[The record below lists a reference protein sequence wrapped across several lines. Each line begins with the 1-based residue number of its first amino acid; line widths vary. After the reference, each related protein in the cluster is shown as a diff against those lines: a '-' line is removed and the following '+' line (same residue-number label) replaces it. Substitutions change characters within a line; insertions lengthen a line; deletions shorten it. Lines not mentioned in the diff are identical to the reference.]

1 MRVAGVLSFVLR
13 ESRGSRVRLVF
24 FSACIAI
31 GVAAV
36 VAVTALSGALED
48 GMRAQARELLA
59 ADLALRAYRPLPDE
73 LGPALAAV
81 APGAERTDVRELATM
96 VAVPESGGEAGRSL
110 LGELKVIG
118 GEYPFYGELVLEP
131 AFSLAALLDRESAV
145 VAPELLAGLGLSI
158 GDSLRIGGADFRI
171 AGIVLDEPDRLDF
184 SLALGPRIFLSEAG
198 LERTELLGAGNRVKY
213 RALVRLP
220 DGSGGRGTGSQRLR
234 AVVEGLREALGDP
247 SWIRF
252 ETHLDSQRG
261 VRRGIERFASFLGL
275 VALLSLI
282 LGGIGVAQVTRSW
295 VAARSLPIAVWKS
308 IGLRPRE
315 ILVLYLL
322 HALLFAGLGSTAG
335 ALLGGGLP
343 FLLPRF
349 APELLDPALLR
360 PFQPLALL
368 RGMALGLGVA
378 VLFALPA
385 LTAVWRVPPALVL
398 RSAARPLR
406 PPRIVR
412 FGAVVLLAL
421 GLFASAWIQGGRLD
435 HAVWFIGGLT
445 LLVLLL
451 LLSSQ
456 ALVASARV
464 LPRRGLSPTIAHGLA
479 ALARPGSETLG
490 AIVALGLGTLVV
502 TSLALVETR
511 LHAEL
516 RGALPDDAPS
526 VFLVDVQ
533 PDQWDGVRSI
543 LEEARGGGIDAVPV
557 VMARLAAIDG
567 VPVDD
572 LVEKSREA
580 GGRPRWVL
588 TREQRLTWLQ
598 ELPPSNRLI
607 EGALWSDPSRPE
619 ISLEQDYAE
628 DLGVALGSTLA
639 FDVQGVPFEF
649 AVTSLRAVEWASLA
663 INFFLIVEP
672 GFLDEAP
679 QMRLASAR
687 IDSADEQ
694 GVQDRL
700 VARFPNVTMLR
711 VRAILEKIAAL
722 LERGAWGVRL
732 LGGFTVLAGVA
743 ILAGA
748 VAAKD
753 LRRSAEAALLKTL
766 GVTRGGILLLFATEF
781 ALTGAVAGVLGGLGA
796 YALARGFL
804 EEVLGLEA
812 RLSLAQL
819 AAGVLTTVILAVV
832 AGIAAS
838 GRALAVRPGKVL
850 RG

>member
-1 MRVAGVLSFVLR
+1 MRVAGVFSFVLR
-13 ESRGSRVRLVF
+13 ESRGSRARLVF
-24 FSACIAI
+24 FSSCIAI

-36 VAVTALSGALED
+36 VAVTALSAALEE
-48 GMRAQARELLA
+48 GLRAESRELLA
-59 ADLALRAYRPLPDE
+59 ADLVLQAYRPLPGE
-73 LGPALAAV
+73 LEPALATIT
-81 APGAERTDVRELATM
+81 PGAKRTDVRELATM
-96 VAVPESGGEAGRSL
+96 VAAPASSKEAGRSL
-110 LGELKVIG
+110 LCELKVVD

-131 AFSLAALLDRESAV
+131 AFPLSELLGPENAV
-145 VAPELLAGLGLSI
+145 VAPELLAGLGLSL
-158 GDSLRIGGADFRI
+158 GDALRIGGADFRV
-171 AGIVLDEPDRLDF
+171 AGVVYDEPDRLDF
-184 SLALGPRIFLSEAG
+184 SFALGPRVFLSGAG
-198 LERTELLGAGNRVKY
+198 LERTALLGAGNRVKY
-213 RALVRLP
+213 RALVRLAHP
-220 DGSGGRGTGSQRLR
+220 ADLR
-234 AVVEGLREALGDP
+234 AIVERLREALGGA

-261 VRRGIERFASFLGL
+261 VRRGIERFDSFLGL

-295 VAARSLPIAVWKS
+295 VSARALSIAVWKS

-315 ILVLYLL
+315 ILFLYLL
-322 HALLFAGLGSTAG
+322 HALLFAGLGSAAG
-335 ALLGGGLP
+335 ALLGGALP
-343 FLLPRF
+343 FLLPRLV
-349 APELLDPALLR
+349 PDLLDPGLVR

-368 RGMALGLGVA
+368 RGVSLGLGVA

-385 LTAVWRVPPALVL
+385 LTAVWRVPAVLVL

-406 PPRIVR
+406 PPKAVR
-412 FGAVVLLAL
+412 FGAATLLAL

-435 HAVWFIGGLT
+435 HAAWFLGGLT
-445 LLVLLL
+445 VLVLLL
-451 LLSSQ
+451 VLGAQ
-456 ALVASARV
+456 VLVGSARV
-464 LPRRGLSPTIAHGLA
+464 LPRRGLGPILAHGLA
-479 ALARPGSETLG
+479 ALARPGSETIG
-490 AIVALGLGTLVV
+490 GIVALGLGTWVV

-543 LEEARGGGIDAVPV
+543 LEEARGGGIEAVPV

-572 LVEKSREA
+572 LVGKTREA

-588 TREQRLTWLQ
+588 TREQRLTWLE
-598 ELPPSNRLI
+598 ELPASNRLV
-607 EGALWSDPSRPE
+607 EGALWSDPSRAE

-628 DLGVALGSTLA
+628 DLGVELGSTLA
-639 FDVQGVPFEF
+639 FDVQGVRFEF
-649 AVTSLRAVEWASLA
+649 TVTSLRAVEWESLA
-663 INFFLIVEP
+663 INFFLVVEP
-672 GFLDEAP
+672 GFLDDAP

-687 IDSADEQ
+687 IASAAEQ

-722 LERGAWGVRL
+722 LERSAWGVRL
-732 LGGFTVLAGVA
+732 LGGFTVVAGIT

-748 VAAKD
+748 IAAKD

-781 ALTGAVAGVLGGLGA
+781 ALTGAVAGVLGAFGA
-796 YALARGFL
+796 YALAWGFL
-804 EEVLGLEA
+804 EQVLGLEA
-812 RLSLAQL
+812 RLALAQL